1 MGPGARVLLGHAYIT
16 LSRHICCKGGRSL
29 LKLFLHSPQ
38 RINLCLCLHMLH
50 VHTCVFVCEHAHM
63 LCVAH
68 IRGFMG
74 HRLVLAQVRAA
85 LGLKQEADARSSFSC
100 SLATAGSTTCL
111 ILPWMPSWSNPKV
124 GLLSLA
130 GMESPS
136 GLAGLFSP
144 ASSGHLRNCR
154 FWYLIS
160 FDFKKKN
167 SFLFSCGGYQWESC
181 HPLDDI
187 ND

>member
-50 VHTCVFVCEHAHM
+50 VHTCLFVCEHAHM

-68 IRGFMG
+68 IRGFMS

-85 LGLKQEADARSSFSC
+85 LGLKQEADAAC
-100 SLATAGSTTCL
+100 S
-111 ILPWMPSWSNPKV
+111 SWSP
-124 GLLSLA
+124 A
-130 GMESPS
+130 GNK
-136 GLAGLFSP
+136 L
-144 ASSGHLRNCR
+144 SSGR
-154 FWYLIS
+154 
-160 FDFKKKN
+160 
-167 SFLFSCGGYQWESC
+167 
-181 HPLDDI
+181 
-187 ND
+187 